1 MQGFILILCLVTW
14 SDNQRQCQEND
25 LNMFLM
31 VCTHTD
37 TPEGERE
44 RERFPYQI
52 ANTHK
57 DYRLKPYKNIV

>member
-44 RERFPYQI
+44 RDFLTKLQ
-52 ANTHK
+52 THTK
-57 DYRLKPYKNIV
+57 ITD